1 MFGRKEKKI
10 SSRLIA
16 DIKKYISEN
25 LIEEGDFVC
34 ADSAKVK
41 RRAAGKPAGGL
52 ARCMSLPESAALE
65 KIDFELDES
74 FSEMLFR
81 KIDEKGMTDVECYKK
96 AGIDRKL
103 FSKIRS
109 NPEYRPSKPT
119 VLSFAVALR
128 LSLEETRSLL
138 EKAGYAL
145 SHSYK
150 FDLIIEYFIK
160 NGRYDIFEI
169 NAVLFEFDQQ
179 LLGTA

>member
-1 MFGRKEKKI
+1 MFGKEKKI

-16 DIKKYISEN
+16 DIKKYIKEN
-25 LIEEGDFVC
+25 LVEESFSLFGG
-34 ADSAKVK
+34 SAKVARK
-41 RRAAGKPAGGL
+41 AAAQPCKAKCF
-52 ARCMSLPESAALE
+52 AEALSDTVLGN
-65 KIDFELDES
+65 IDLELDES
-74 FSEMLFR
+74 FAQMLFR

-119 VLSFAVALR
+119 VLAFAVALK
-128 LSLEETRSLL
+128 LSLDETNSLL

-169 NAVLFEFDQQ
+169 NEVLFEFDQA
-179 LLGTA
+179 LLGV

>member
-1 MFGRKEKKI
+1 MFGKETKI

-16 DIKKYISEN
+16 DIKKYIKEN
-25 LIEEGDFVC
+25 LVEESGFQFSRTSKVARKAAAQPC
-34 ADSAKVK
+34 KAKCFTE
-41 RRAAGKPAGGL
+41 AASDTVLGN
-52 ARCMSLPESAALE
+52 
-65 KIDFELDES
+65 IDLELDES
-74 FSEMLFR
+74 FAEMLFR

-119 VLSFAVALR
+119 VLAFAVALK
-128 LSLEETRSLL
+128 LSLDETASLL

-169 NAVLFEFDQQ
+169 NEALFKFDQQ
-179 LLGTA
+179 LLGTV

>member
-16 DIKKYISEN
+16 DIKEYIKEN
-25 LIEEGDFVC
+25 LVEEGDYAYVS
-34 ADSAKVK
+34 SAKVE

-52 ARCMSLPESAALE
+52 ARCMSLPESAESE

-74 FSEMLFR
+74 FSEMLLR

-119 VLSFAVALR
+119 VLAFAVALR

>member
-16 DIKKYISEN
+16 DIREYIKEN
-25 LIEEGDFVC
+25 LVEEGGYAC
-34 ADSAKVK
+34 ADSAKVE

-74 FSEMLFR
+74 FSEMLLR

-119 VLSFAVALR
+119 VLAFAVALR
-128 LSLEETRSLL
+128 LSHEETRSLL
-138 EKAGYAL
+138 EKAG
-145 SHSYK
+145 
-150 FDLIIEYFIK
+150 
-160 NGRYDIFEI
+160 
-169 NAVLFEFDQQ
+169 
-179 LLGTA
+179 

>member
-16 DIKKYISEN
+16 DIKEYIKEN
-25 LIEEGDFVC
+25 LVEEGGYAYVS
-34 ADSAKVK
+34 SAKVK
-41 RRAAGKPAGGL
+41 RRAAEKPAGGIEC
-52 ARCMSLPESAALE
+52 CMSLPGSG

-74 FSEMLFR
+74 FSEMLLR

-119 VLSFAVALR
+119 VLAFAVALR

-169 NAVLFEFDQQ
+169 NEVLFEFDQQ